1 MREGNEERGF
11 TLVELMI
18 VVGIVA
24 ILAAV
29 VIPTFMK
36 ESTRGK
42 AKSEVAPMFAELGNR
57 EDQYK
62 LESNTSTYLTTTK
75 CPTAASRDGTDVTNP
90 VPACAAE
97 WTTLRVV
104 APTSKLTCAYT
115 VRAGI
120 TGEDPKTDG
129 EWPTWVLAT
138 DIATP
143 GTGWYFIKAE
153 CPETEYFTA
162 SWDTKV
168 RSKDGK

>member
-1 MREGNEERGF
+1 
-11 TLVELMI
+11 MI

-29 VIPTFMK
+29 VVPTFMK

-42 AKSEVAPMFAELGNR
+42 AKSEVAPMFAELSNR
-57 EDQYK
+57 EEQFK
-62 LESNTSTYLTTTK
+62 LESSTSTYQATTK
-75 CPTAASRDGTDVTNP
+75 CPPAASRDGTDVVNNSP
-90 VPACAAE
+90 PACVSD
-97 WTTLRVV
+97 WTPLRVEV
-104 APTSKLTCAYT
+104 PISKLTCAYT
-115 VRAGI
+115 VRIGI
-120 TGEDPKTDG
+120 TGEDPKTDS
-129 EWPTWVLAT
+129 EWPTWILAT

-162 SWDTKV
+162 SWDNKV